1 MVPVPDRVDCLLC
14 KKMRGGFFKTT
25 NKCKTV
31 KKRELISGCPEI
43 TLKSFPLPW
52 QVTVGGDVLNRST
65 LDQNCAQARL
75 SMQLRIVASH
85 SRWIQTLARTILKTV
100 VSSGSLSVTLT
111 NSHFMMM
118 LSHEYVVYRS
128 DDVCVGG
135 NQASAHLPWG
145 HASAE
150 QWGTAMDAS
159 AIGYMAHC
167 STGVQSR

>member
-75 SMQLRIVASH
+75 STQLRIVSFPQSMNTDIGEDYFED
-85 SRWIQTLARTILKTV
+85 SRV
-100 VSSGSLSVTLT
+100 VRIALRHANQQS
-111 NSHFMMM
+111 F
-118 LSHEYVVYRS
+118 Y
-128 DDVCVGG
+128 DDVE
-135 NQASAHLPWG
+135 S
-145 HASAE
+145 
-150 QWGTAMDAS
+150 
-159 AIGYMAHC
+159 
-167 STGVQSR
+167 